1 MREAHE
7 ARVLRL
13 IREVPDGLTGSQL
26 SLKTAQWLSL
36 PRRRRI
42 IRSLTESGLVSVR
55 VIAGRTKSTTV
66 YIATESRI
74 SNTSREMSFPSFDVE
89 SAILTPFSLV

>member
-1 MREAHE
+1 MSETHE
-7 ARVLRL
+7 ARILRL
-13 IREVPDGLTGSQL
+13 IREAPDGITGTQL
-26 SLKTAQWLSL
+26 SLKTAARISL
-36 PRRRRI
+36 ARRREI
-42 IRSLTESGLVSVR
+42 IRSLIESGLVSVR

-66 YIATESRI
+66 YVAVANEI